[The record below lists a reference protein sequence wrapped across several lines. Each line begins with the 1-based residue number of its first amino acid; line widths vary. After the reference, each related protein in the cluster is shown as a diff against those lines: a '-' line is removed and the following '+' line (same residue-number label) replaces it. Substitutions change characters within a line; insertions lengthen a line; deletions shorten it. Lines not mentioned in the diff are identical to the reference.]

1 MTIAGRA
8 GTQPSP
14 RPPRRRIRGST
25 RRRLFGYSLML
36 PATIFSVAMVAYPV
50 VRTVSLSLRNGNL
63 ARPRQMDDFVGLT
76 HYRNLFNDDNFWH
89 ALVIM
94 LVYAAF
100 VTVIAYAVGLAAAL
114 LLNQRNTFTR
124 ISRTLLTL
132 PWAVPGVVAGFVFV
146 WMFDASF
153 GISNYLLR
161 QAQLISEPI
170 LWLLR
175 PTSAL
180 VVVILAAVWKTIPF
194 NMLTHLAGL
203 QSVPAELREAAR
215 VDGANAWQEFRHI
228 VWPALGNVRVVA
240 ILITTLHSFREFGQ
254 IYVITGGGPARATET
269 LSVQIYTESFG
280 YFRFG
285 YASAI
290 GIVLLV
296 ISLIFTVATVRTQRT
311 SFF

>member
-1 MTIAGRA
+1 MTQVGQL
-8 GTQPSP
+8 GT
-14 RPPRRRIRGST
+14 PRRRPQLT
-25 RRRLFGYSLML
+25 RRRLFGYGLML

-50 VRTVSLSLRNGNL
+50 ARTAWLSVHNGNL
-63 ARPRQMDDFVGLT
+63 SRPRQMNDFVGLQ
-76 HYRNLFNDDNFWH
+76 HYQRLSQDANFWH
-89 ALVIM
+89 ALVVM
-94 LVYAAF
+94 LVYAF
-100 VTVIAYAVGLAAAL
+100 VVTALAYAIGLGAAL
-114 LLNQRNTFTR
+114 LLDRRSAFT
-124 ISRTLLTL
+124 SLGRTLLTL

-153 GISNYLLR
+153 GVANFILR
-161 QAQLISEPI
+161 RMGIVQEPV
-170 LWLLR
+170 LWLLQST
-175 PTSAL
+175 PAL
-180 VVVILAAVWKTIPF
+180 VVVIIAAVWKTIPF

-203 QSVPAELREAAR
+203 QAVPHELREAAR

-290 GIVLLV
+290 GVVLLLV
-296 ISLIFTVATVRTQRT
+296 SLLFTVATVRTQRT

>member
-1 MTIAGRA
+1 
-8 GTQPSP
+8 
-14 RPPRRRIRGST
+14 
-25 RRRLFGYSLML
+25 
-36 PATIFSVAMVAYPV
+36 
-50 VRTVSLSLRNGNL
+50 
-63 ARPRQMDDFVGLT
+63 VGLQ
-76 HYRNLFNDDNFWH
+76 HYQRLSQDANFWH
-89 ALVIM
+89 ALVVM
-94 LVYAAF
+94 LVYAF
-100 VTVIAYAVGLAAAL
+100 VVTALAYAIGLGAAL
-114 LLNQRNTFTR
+114 LLDRRSAFT
-124 ISRTLLTL
+124 SLGRTLLTL

-153 GISNYLLR
+153 GVANFILR
-161 QAQLISEPI
+161 RMGIVQEPV
-170 LWLLR
+170 LWLLQST
-175 PTSAL
+175 PAL
-180 VVVILAAVWKTIPF
+180 VVVIIAAVWKTIPF

-203 QSVPAELREAAR
+203 QAVPHELREAAR

-290 GIVLLV
+290 GVVLLLV
-296 ISLIFTVATVRTQRT
+296 SLLFTVATVRTQRT

>member
-1 MTIAGRA
+1 MTNRGRVGTSAGSHRLSRIRGA
-8 GTQPSP
+8 T
-14 RPPRRRIRGST
+14 RRRI
-25 RRRLFGYSLML
+25 FGYSLML
-36 PATIFSVAMVAYPV
+36 PAALFSVAMVAYPV
-50 VRTVSLSLRNGNL
+50 VRTVWLSVHNGNL
-63 ARPRQMDDFVGLT
+63 ARPRRMGEYVGFQ
-76 HYRNLFNDDNFWH
+76 HYRDLLSDAQFWH
-89 ALVIM
+89 ALAIM
-94 LVYAAF
+94 LIYAF
-100 VTVIAYAVGLAAAL
+100 SVTALAYIVGLVAAL
-114 LLNQRNTFTR
+114 LLNRRTGLTS

-132 PWAVPGVVAGFVFV
+132 PWAVPGVVAGFVFI

-153 GISNYLLR
+153 GVTNYLLR
-161 QAQLISEPI
+161 QLSIVSQPI

-180 VVVILAAVWKTIPF
+180 VVVVLAAVWKTVPF

-203 QSVPAELREAAR
+203 QAVPEELREAAR
-215 VDGANAWQEFRHI
+215 VDGANGWQEFRHI

-240 ILITTLHSFREFGQ
+240 ILMTTLHSFREFGQ
-254 IYVITGGGPARATET
+254 IYVLTGGGPARATET

-290 GIVLLV
+290 GIVLLL
-296 ISLIFTVATVRTQRT
+296 ISLLFTVITVRTQKT

>member
-1 MTIAGRA
+1 MIQVGRA
-8 GTQPSP
+8 GAPLRRP
-14 RPPRRRIRGST
+14 RLN
-25 RRRLFGYSLML
+25 RRRLFGYGLML
-36 PATIFSVAMVAYPV
+36 PAAVFSLAMVAYPV
-50 VRTVSLSLRNGNL
+50 ARTAWLSVHNGNL
-63 ARPRQMDDFVGLT
+63 SRPRQMNDFVGLQ
-76 HYRNLFNDDNFWH
+76 HYQRLLQDGNFWH
-89 ALVIM
+89 ALVVM
-94 LVYAAF
+94 VVYAFA
-100 VTVIAYAVGLAAAL
+100 VTALAYAVGLAAAL
-114 LLNQRNTFTR
+114 LLDRRTPLTSL
-124 ISRTLLTL
+124 SRTLLTL

-153 GISNYLLR
+153 GVGNYILR
-161 QAQLISEPI
+161 RLGVVQEPVM
-170 LWLLR
+170 WLLQST
-175 PTSAL
+175 PAL
-180 VVVILAAVWKTIPF
+180 VVVIIAAVWKTIPF

-203 QSVPAELREAAR
+203 QAVPDELREAAR

-228 VWPALGNVRVVA
+228 VWPALGNVRLVA

-290 GIVLLV
+290 GVVLLL
-296 ISLIFTVATVRTQRT
+296 ISLVFTVATVRTQRT

>member
-1 MTIAGRA
+1 
-8 GTQPSP
+8 
-14 RPPRRRIRGST
+14 
-25 RRRLFGYSLML
+25 ML
-36 PATIFSVAMVAYPV
+36 PAAIFSVAMVAYPV
-50 VRTVSLSLRNGNL
+50 ARTAWLSVHNGNL
-63 ARPRQMDDFVGLT
+63 SRPRQMNEFVGLQ
-76 HYRNLFNDDNFWH
+76 HYQRLLQDGNFWH
-89 ALVIM
+89 ALVVM
-94 LVYAAF
+94 VVYAFA
-100 VTVIAYAVGLAAAL
+100 VTALAYAVGLAAAL
-114 LLNQRNTFTR
+114 LLDRRTPFTSL
-124 ISRTLLTL
+124 SRTLLTL

-153 GISNYLLR
+153 GVGNYILR
-161 QAQLISEPI
+161 RLGIVEEPVM
-170 LWLLR
+170 WLLQSA
-175 PTSAL
+175 PAL
-180 VVVILAAVWKTIPF
+180 VVVIIAAVWKTIPF

-203 QSVPAELREAAR
+203 QAVPHELREAAR

-228 VWPALGNVRVVA
+228 VWPALGNVRVVS

-290 GIVLLV
+290 GVVLLL
-296 ISLIFTVATVRTQRT
+296 ISLVFTVATVRTQRT

>member
-1 MTIAGRA
+1 
-8 GTQPSP
+8 
-14 RPPRRRIRGST
+14 
-25 RRRLFGYSLML
+25 ML
-36 PATIFSVAMVAYPV
+36 PAAIFSVAMVAYPV
-50 VRTVSLSLRNGNL
+50 ARTAWLSVHNGNL
-63 ARPRQMDDFVGLT
+63 SRPRQMNEFVGLQ
-76 HYRNLFNDDNFWH
+76 HYQRLLQDGNFWH
-89 ALVIM
+89 ALVVM
-94 LVYAAF
+94 VVYAFA
-100 VTVIAYAVGLAAAL
+100 VTALAYAVGLAAAL
-114 LLNQRNTFTR
+114 LLDRRTPFTSL
-124 ISRTLLTL
+124 SRTLLTL

-153 GISNYLLR
+153 GVGNYILR
-161 QAQLISEPI
+161 RLGIVEEPVM
-170 LWLLR
+170 WLLQSA
-175 PTSAL
+175 PAL
-180 VVVILAAVWKTIPF
+180 VVVIIAAVWKTIPF

-203 QSVPAELREAAR
+203 QAVPHELREAAR

-290 GIVLLV
+290 GVVLLL
-296 ISLIFTVATVRTQRT
+296 ISLVFTVATVRTQRT

>member
-1 MTIAGRA
+1 MIAAGRVGA
-8 GTQPSP
+8 
-14 RPPRRRIRGST
+14 PRRRSHLT
-25 RRRLFGYSLML
+25 RRRLFGYGLML
-36 PATIFSVAMVAYPV
+36 PAAIFSVAMVAYPV
-50 VRTVSLSLRNGNL
+50 ARTAWLSVHNGNL
-63 ARPRQMDDFVGLT
+63 SRPRQMNEFVGLQ
-76 HYRNLFNDDNFWH
+76 HYQRLLQDGNFWH
-89 ALVIM
+89 ALVVM
-94 LVYAAF
+94 VVYAFA
-100 VTVIAYAVGLAAAL
+100 VTALAYAVGLAAAL
-114 LLNQRNTFTR
+114 LLDRRTPFTSL
-124 ISRTLLTL
+124 SRTLLTL

-153 GISNYLLR
+153 GVGNYILR
-161 QAQLISEPI
+161 RLGIVEEPVM
-170 LWLLR
+170 WLLQSA
-175 PTSAL
+175 PAL
-180 VVVILAAVWKTIPF
+180 VVVIIAAVWKTIPF

-203 QSVPAELREAAR
+203 QAVPHELREAAR

-290 GIVLLV
+290 GVVLLL
-296 ISLIFTVATVRTQRT
+296 ISLVFTVATVRTQRT